1 MERVDV
7 VFQVASEARAKVP
20 PEAGPSAQAGE
31 LVRRLC
37 EAVGITLY
45 QVSDD
50 DPMLGGSA
58 YARLDIADSDVPEN
72 GCIIWLRQ
80 GVSTERQAFA
90 IAHELGHF
98 FLHRGEG
105 APLHLPCNETDID
118 DRADSGTLRTEDHR
132 VEEYTPRARRELEA
146 NAFAAELLAP
156 RAQIRQLF
164 AANQQ
169 TTPAWL
175 AKTFGITESLA
186 YQRLVDTVFTA
197 AIPQRPET
205 LQQENGSS
213 TEAAENPAQA
223 QLLVY
228 LDLSQQEAARATT
241 PALVVAGPGTG
252 KTATL
257 IGRVAHLLVERG
269 IHPERMLA
277 LTFSN
282 RAAGEMRERL
292 IRHRLP
298 GERMPVMTIHAFATS
313 LLREYAS
320 QVPCG
325 PGEPK
330 LSPDFRILDQP
341 DAFLLMEELLAEL
354 PLFYYRSLSNP
365 TAHVRTLLADFSHAR
380 DKLLTP
386 EAYLAQVEAM
396 PLMPIS
402 AAEGNADEM
411 EALPD
416 ETTPRVIRPTPPPG
430 TFTREQVARARERAL
445 AYGVWDRALRR
456 RGVVDFGGLIQRATE
471 LLRANAQVRAEV
483 RGRYAKVLVDEFQD
497 TNQAAAELLLLT
509 AGDSRQ
515 ELWVVGDRNQS
526 IYRWRGASPANL
538 NRLAEHFPTLQVYTL
553 RRCYRSVPAIVQLG
567 STMAARMAE
576 QSSTRDAD
584 GNTSPPVPPS
594 VSSVLQH
601 ALNPVPLEAHRQ
613 QQSFPAVL
621 QSEFINT
628 THEHLG
634 LAAALQKYRLRGI
647 NYGDQAVL
655 CRTHRQTSGIAA
667 ALAAAGIPVRQ
678 MGDFFERQEIKDALA
693 LVELAAGPGPQGL
706 LRGERLLVGM
716 GYMLPSRATLATVV
730 RFLTTARTPLPQA
743 LNDPT
748 LLAQVPGLPQ
758 SVQQALLTLGT
769 AAKKL
774 RRTSPSG
781 GAFPQSTVSL
791 GLAEFLMAPGGYAWH
806 LMLIADGRVTIPAHR
821 EDGASEQAAERQRAR
836 AALAALGELIR
847 LAAHFDLRWKQ
858 EADFRKRL
866 SQAVAHGQQGERAL
880 LPQGARQGSQPD
892 TMVPIPGA
900 DIQEDVR
907 AGDEAPLLSQSAAP
921 LASPARCFLHYLSAL
936 RAADALIPV
945 PAAQDDAVQVL
956 TIHASK
962 GLEFSVVYLLGLA
975 QGSFPPTAYRRE
987 EAAPP
992 GFREV
997 GAPGEQEA
1005 EERCLFYVGVT
1016 RARDVV
1022 ALTRP
1027 TSDKKGKRPPSSLL
1041 ALVEG
1046 ALAEAPSSPL
1056 LSNEELAALAARSM
1070 AMPDQDHQRE
1080 ADELEGT
1087 ALEQLVPTDSAAGV
1101 SKQTYSLRELEQ
1113 YLECPRQ
1120 YKYAYGY
1127 GLSDPAQQVVYRFH
1141 RCVRRGLGLLRQM
1154 QTAQPS
1160 PDWTMLEQQFKA
1172 AWEAEGT
1179 VGHAYDAFY
1188 WEHARSILKHE
1199 WKKLIKSQQEHGVR
1213 TTLVAEPLHVE
1224 LAHCRVKVT
1233 TDQVTVPPDALNDI
1247 QAAPPTALIRL
1258 HTGRPHKGDAND
1270 FRLPL
1275 YYLGHQQQHPDTPVH
1290 IKLAYLGDTL
1300 SEVSPELAL
1309 QIQGDVIDMT
1319 TEARK
1324 VADTYTRPG
1333 RKKRSRL
1340 DKLDEAAAGIEA
1352 GLFPPRP
1359 EAERCKGCAYCYICP
1374 ADPEDR

>member
-7 VFQVASEARAKVP
+7 VFQVANQARAKVP
-20 PEAGPSAQAGE
+20 PAAGPSAQAGE
-31 LVRRLC
+31 VVRRLC
-37 EAVGITLY
+37 EAVGITLC
-45 QVSDD
+45 QVSGD

-72 GCIIWLRQ
+72 GCLIWLRK

-164 AANQQ
+164 AAHPH

-175 AKTFGITESLA
+175 AKVFGITESLA
-186 YQRLVDTVFTA
+186 YQRLVDAVFTA
-197 AIPQRPET
+197 AIPQRPEPA
-205 LQQENGSS
+205 QRESGSS
-213 TEAAENPAQA
+213 TEAAENPDQA
-223 QLLVY
+223 QLIAQ
-228 LDLSQQEAARATT
+228 LDPSQQEAARATT

-257 IGRVAHLLVERG
+257 IGRVAHLMAERG
-269 IHPERMLA
+269 IQPERILA

-292 IRHRLP
+292 IRHHLP
-298 GERMPVMTIHAFATS
+298 GERMPVMTIHAFAAS

-330 LSPDFRILDQP
+330 LSPEFRILDQS

-386 EAYLAQVEAM
+386 EAYLARVDAM
-396 PLMPIS
+396 PLMPT
-402 AAEGNADEM
+402 AAAGESDEI
-411 EALPD
+411 EALPGQAPPED
-416 ETTPRVIRPTPPPG
+416 IRPAPPPG

-445 AYGVWDRALRR
+445 AYGVWERALRR

-471 LLRANAQVRAEV
+471 LLRANAQARAEV

-497 TNQAAAELLLLT
+497 TNLAAAELLLLV
-509 AGDSRQ
+509 AGENRQ

-538 NRLAEHFPTLQVYTL
+538 TRLAEHFPALRVYTL

-576 QSSTRDAD
+576 LALQRDTTDGTASAPSTSA
-584 GNTSPPVPPS
+584 
-594 VSSVLQH
+594 SSVLQL
-601 ALNPVPLEAHRQ
+601 ALKPVPLEAHRQ
-613 QQSFPAVL
+613 QQTYPAVL
-621 QSEFINT
+621 QSEFLDA

-634 LAAALQKYRLRGI
+634 LAAAIQKQRQRGI
-647 NYGDQAVL
+647 TYGEQAVL
-655 CRTHRQTSGIAA
+655 CRTHRQAYRIAA
-667 ALAAAGIPVRQ
+667 ALASAGIPVRQ

-706 LRGERLLVGM
+706 LRGERLLTGM
-716 GYMLPSRATLATVV
+716 GYSLPSREILAAVV
-730 RFLTTARTPLPQA
+730 RFLTAARTPLPQA
-743 LNDPT
+743 LTDPT
-748 LLAQVPGLPQ
+748 LLAQIPGLQPP
-758 SVQQALLTLGT
+758 VRQALLTLGT
-769 AAKKL
+769 AAKKV
-774 RRTSPSG
+774 RRTPSSG
-781 GAFPQSTVSL
+781 GAFPESAVSV

-806 LMLIADGRVTIPAHR
+806 LMLIADGVVTIPAHS
-821 EDGASEQAAERQRAR
+821 DGGDSPGRQRAQ

-847 LAAHFDLRWKQ
+847 RASRFDLRWKQ
-858 EADFRKRL
+858 EPDFRKRL
-866 SQAVAHGQQGERAL
+866 SQAVAHWQQGEHSQA
-880 LPQGARQGSQPD
+880 ARQESLPG
-892 TMVPIPGA
+892 TMAPVPGA
-900 DIQEDVR
+900 DVQEDEGT
-907 AGDEAPLLSQSAAP
+907 GDAVPLLSQSAAP
-921 LASPARCFLHYLSAL
+921 LAPPVRCFLHYLAAL
-936 RAADALIPV
+936 RAADALISV

-962 GLEFSVVYLLGLA
+962 GLEFPVVYLPGLA
-975 QGSFPPTAYRRE
+975 QGSFPPTAHRRE

-997 GAPGEQEA
+997 EAPGEQEA

-1016 RARDVV
+1016 RAQDVV
-1022 ALTRP
+1022 VLTRP
-1027 TSDKKGKRPPSSLL
+1027 TSDKRGKRPPSSLL
-1041 ALVEG
+1041 SLVEG
-1046 ALAEAPSSPL
+1046 ALAEEHREPL
-1056 LSNEELAALAARSM
+1056 FSNEELAAVAAR
-1070 AMPDQDHQRE
+1070 AVATPDLDDQSE
-1080 ADELEGT
+1080 ADEPEVAASEET
-1087 ALEQLVPTDSAAGV
+1087 APTPPANNA
-1101 SKQTYSLRELEQ
+1101 SKRSYTLRELEQ

-1127 GLSDPAQQVVYRFH
+1127 GLTDPGQQVVYRFH

-1154 QTAQPS
+1154 QTVLPA
-1160 PDWTMLEQQFKA
+1160 PDWATLEQQFKA
-1172 AWEAEGT
+1172 AWEAEGP
-1179 VGHAYDAFY
+1179 VGHAYDTFY
-1188 WEHARSILKHE
+1188 WEHARSILRHE
-1199 WKKLIKSQQEHGVR
+1199 WKKLINAREEPGARS
-1213 TTLVAEPLHVE
+1213 TLIAEPLQVE
-1224 LAHCRVKVT
+1224 LAHCCVRVT
-1233 TDQVTVPPDALNDI
+1233 ADQVTLTSDMPGDVQI
-1247 QAAPPTALIRL
+1247 TPPTVLTRL
-1258 HTGRPHKGDAND
+1258 HTGRPHKADAND

-1275 YYLGHQQQHPDTPVH
+1275 YYLGQQQQHPGAPIH
-1290 IKLAYLGDTL
+1290 INLAYLGDTL
-1300 SEVSPELAL
+1300 SDVSPELAL
-1309 QIQGDVIDMT
+1309 QMQGDVIDVT

-1324 VADTYTRPG
+1324 AAESYTKPG

-1340 DKLDEAAAGIEA
+1340 DRLDEAARGIEE
-1352 GLFPPRP
+1352 GRFSPRP
-1359 EAERCKGCAYCYICP
+1359 DAERCKICAYCYVCP
-1374 ADPEDR
+1374 ADPEDC